1 MRIKRFLSL
10 VVSFAMMFVFTFS
23 VNAATYVGGATV
35 NGVTTRTPTA
45 ISYNDLARFEII
57 ATNASNK
64 TAKILNAT
72 KVNGS
77 NTTWAMRICYD
88 HYENAADYIVNVIP
102 YSIDTN
108 SGKVLSLPF
117 NSIEEGTKLYG
128 KSWFYFVVYDNADK
142 SICGY
147 AIAERLR
154 RFPSIKDKTFSGK
167 TKRNIEYSGVYP
179 EEMSYTFIKDHIG
192 Q

>member
-1 MRIKRFLSL
+1 MKIRRL
-10 VVSFAMMFVFTFS
+10 VGLTILIASILASTA
-23 VNAATYVGGATV
+23 NAAIYVGGTTV
-35 NGVTTRTPTA
+35 NGIMTKTPTA

-57 ATNASNK
+57 ASNSSGK
-64 TAKILNAT
+64 KAKILNAT

-88 HYENAADYIVNVIP
+88 DYENAADYIVNVLS
-102 YSIDTN
+102 YSIDVS

-117 NSIEEGTKLYG
+117 SSVEEGVKLYG

-147 AIAERLR
+147 AIAERIR
-154 RFPSIKDKTFSGK
+154 RYPSKKDNTFSGT
-167 TKRNIEYSGVYP
+167 TKRNIEYSGVYLEP
-179 EEMSYTFIKDHIG
+179 MSDTFINEHLGK
-192 Q
+192 